1 MPSAQVSLVIETEK
15 KAAQM
20 ELDARTKAQGIL
32 DAAKMT
38 AAENRLGINKA
49 ADAKIETNGSAARE
63 QSNTIVKES
72 DAAASQMAA
81 NLRETANR
89 HRGIAVQAAVD
100 VLTGR
105 S

>member
-15 KAAQM
+15 NAAQM

-32 DAAKMT
+32 DAAKET
-38 AAENRLGINKA
+38 AADNRLRTSRA
-49 ADAKIETNGSAARE
+49 ADAKIAANWAAAQE
-63 QSNTIVKES
+63 QSHTILKEADVS
-72 DAAASQMAA
+72 ASEMAA
-81 NLRETANR
+81 DLRKAAKEHTD
-89 HRGIAVQAAVD
+89 IAVQAAVN

>member
-15 KAAQM
+15 NAAQM
-20 ELDARTKAQGIL
+20 ELDARAKAQGIL

-38 AAENRLGINKA
+38 VAENRLGINKA
-49 ADAKIETNGSAARE
+49 ADTKIEMNGSAARE

-72 DAAASQMAA
+72 DDAAFQMAA
-81 NLRETANR
+81 NLRETAMGHWR
-89 HRGIAVQAAVD
+89 IAVQAAVD